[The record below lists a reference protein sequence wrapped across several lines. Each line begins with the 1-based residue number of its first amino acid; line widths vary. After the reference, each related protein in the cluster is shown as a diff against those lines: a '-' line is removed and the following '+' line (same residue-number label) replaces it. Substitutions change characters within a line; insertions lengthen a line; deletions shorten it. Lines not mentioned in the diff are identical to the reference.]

1 MNVQDVLALADKK
14 WGGLEGFLK
23 ADNKRRQ
30 AEATRQANKRAK
42 YEASDEY
49 KAEQALIAA
58 APAREQALKASLAEH
73 GIQLE
78 RERSFRP
85 FKDYL
90 RKGIG
95 DPAQLAIKAAHLQW
109 LFSNTDVRERMTRVS
124 ACKFCTLDCTLDC
137 IVIVTISSYVC
148 DFMLCRASSYPA

>member
-23 ADNKRRQ
+23 ADKKRRQ
-30 AEATRQANKRAK
+30 AEAKRQANKRAK

-49 KAEQALIAA
+49 KAEHALIAA

-78 RERSFRP
+78 HERSFWP

-90 RKGIG
+90 RKGLG

-109 LFSNTDVRERMTRVS
+109 LFSNTDVRMRMTRVS
-124 ACKFCTLDCTLDC
+124 ACKLKL
-137 IVIVTISSYVC
+137 
-148 DFMLCRASSYPA
+148 RP